1 MGGRPMVS
9 TEEAIKV
16 GAAREDASAAAAEA
30 AAHGGDRVAA
40 ALVAHGVTAVFTLC
54 GGHISPILTGAKARG
69 VRIIDTRGEAAAV
82 FAADAAARLTGV
94 GVAAVTAGPGV
105 TNAVTALKN
114 AQLAQ
119 SPLVLLG
126 GAAPTLLQGRGA
138 LQDID
143 QNSVVAPH
151 VKHVKQ
157 VRRVRDIA
165 PALEEAFAAARDG
178 VQGPAFVELP
188 VDLLYG
194 EALVRQWY
202 GEASG
207 KGRSISGAL
216 LRFYINRHLQ
226 RLFGGSG
233 AAPAPQ
239 ARSVIAPAVTASSV
253 AAAVASLAQASSP
266 LAIIGSQTLA
276 AGTDPAS
283 VAAALER
290 LGIPVYLSGMARGLL
305 GPDHPLQA
313 RHQRRQALKEA
324 DCVIL
329 AGVPCDFRL
338 DYGRQIRRS
347 ATLIAANRSRADAR
361 LNRRP
366 DIAAIGDAALFLEQL
381 AGRMGGG
388 GARWKD
394 WRATLRAR
402 DAAREADI
410 EKQAAAEGEFVNP
423 IALLRAIDRAAG
435 DNAIFV
441 ADGGDFV
448 GTASYILRPRGPL
461 TWLDPGPFGT
471 LGVGAG
477 FALGAALS
485 RPRAEIWII
494 FGDGACGY
502 SLAEFDTFV
511 RHGISVIAVVGND
524 AGWTQI
530 AREQVKVL
538 GDDVGTV
545 LARSD
550 YHEVAAGFGA
560 EGVLLKR
567 NADIRDA
574 LARARDAAK
583 AGKPVLVN
591 AWLDRTSFREGSI
604 SM

>member
-1 MGGRPMVS
+1 
-9 TEEAIKV
+9 
-16 GAAREDASAAAAEA
+16 
-30 AAHGGDRVAA
+30 
-40 ALVAHGVTAVFTLC
+40 VTAVFTLC
-54 GGHISPILTGAKARG
+54 GGHISPILTGSKARG
-69 VRIIDTRGEAAAV
+69 LRIIDTRGEAAAV
-82 FAADAAARLTGV
+82 FAADAVARLTGV
-94 GVAAVTAGPGV
+94 PGVAAVTAGPGI

-114 AQLAQ
+114 AELAQ
-119 SPLVLLG
+119 SPFILLG

-143 QNSVVAPH
+143 QRPVVAPH
-151 VKHVKQ
+151 VKLVRQ
-157 VRRVRDIA
+157 VRRVRDII

-178 VQGPAFVELP
+178 VQGPVFVEFP
-188 VDLLYG
+188 IDVLYG
-194 EALVRQWY
+194 EPLVRQWY

-207 KGRSISGAL
+207 KGRPVAERL
-216 LRFYINRHLQ
+216 LRLYLNRHLE
-226 RLFGGSG
+226 RLFGGG
-233 AAPAPQ
+233 QAARPPRVKAVP
-239 ARSVIAPAVTASSV
+239 APAVKSSSV
-253 AAAVASLAQASSP
+253 AAAAESLAKSARP
-266 LAIIGSQTLA
+266 LAVIGSQALA
-276 AGTDPAS
+276 AGTDA
-283 VAAALER
+283 VALAGAVAC

-305 GPDHPLQA
+305 GRAHMLQL
-313 RHQRRQALKEA
+313 RHLRRQALKEA

-338 DYGRQIRRS
+338 DYGRQVRRS
-347 ATLIAANRSRADAR
+347 ATLIAANRSRKDAR

-366 DIAAIGDAALFLEQL
+366 DIAAIGDAASFLEQL
-381 AGRMGGG
+381 AERAGGLG
-388 GARWKD
+388 ERWQD
-394 WRATLRAR
+394 WVAALHAR
-402 DAAREADI
+402 DAAREAGI

-423 IALLRAIDRAAG
+423 LVLLRAIDRAAG
-435 DNAIFV
+435 DNAIFI

-448 GTASYILRPRGPL
+448 ATASYILRPRGPL

-477 FALGAALS
+477 FALGAAVA
-485 RPRAEIWII
+485 RPHAEIWII

-511 RHGISVIAVVGND
+511 RHGIPVIAVVGND

-545 LARSD
+545 LARSA

-560 EGVLLKR
+560 EGILVKT
-567 NADIRDA
+567 NAEIPDV
-574 LARARDAAK
+574 LARARAAAQ

-591 AWLDRTSFREGSI
+591 AWLDRTAFREGSI

>member
-1 MGGRPMVS
+1 MVS
-9 TEEAIKV
+9 TEEAIRADDTDQKTPV
-16 GAAREDASAAAAEA
+16 GQEA

-40 ALVAHGVTAVFTLC
+40 ALAAHGVTALFTLC

-69 VRIIDTRGEAAAV
+69 IRIIDTRGEATAV
-82 FAADAAARLTGV
+82 FAADAVARLTGV
-94 GVAAVTAGPGV
+94 PGVAAITAGPGL
-105 TNAVTALKN
+105 TNTVTALKN

-119 SPLVLLG
+119 SPVVLLG
-126 GAAPTLLQGRGA
+126 GATPTLLQGRGA

-143 QNSVVAPH
+143 QRPVAAPH
-151 VKHVKQ
+151 TKFLRQ
-157 VRRVRDIA
+157 IRRVRDIG
-165 PALEEAFAAARDG
+165 PAIEEAFSAAREG

-188 VDLLYG
+188 VDLLYP
-194 EALVRQWY
+194 EPIVRQWY

-207 KGRSISGAL
+207 KGRSISDTL
-216 LRFYINRHLQ
+216 LRTYINRHLE
-226 RLFGGSG
+226 RLFGGS
-233 AAPAPQ
+233 ATAHQ
-239 ARSVIAPAVTASSV
+239 ARTVDVPAVRSSRV
-253 AAAVASLAQASSP
+253 KAAAVALSRASRP
-266 LAIIGSQTLA
+266 LAIVGSQTLA
-276 AGTDPAS
+276 AGTNPVL
-283 VAAALER
+283 VAAAIER

-305 GPDHPLQA
+305 GRDDPLQL

-329 AGVPCDFRL
+329 TGVPCDFRL

-347 ATLIAANRSRADAR
+347 ATLIAANRSRKDAR

-366 DIAAIGDAALFLEQL
+366 DIAAIGDAAQFLVQL
-381 AGRMGGG
+381 AERFVGVRGL
-388 GARWKD
+388 WTD
-394 WRATLRAR
+394 WIAALHAR
-402 DAAREADI
+402 DAAREAEI
-410 EKQAAAEGEFVNP
+410 EKQAAATSEFVNP
-423 IALLRAIDRAAG
+423 IALLREIDRAAG
-435 DNAIFV
+435 DHAIFV

-448 GTASYILRPRGPL
+448 ATASYILRPRGPL
-461 TWLDPGPFGT
+461 SWLDPGPFGT

-485 RPRAEIWII
+485 RPEAEVWII

-511 RHGISVIAVVGND
+511 RHGVPVIAVVGND

-545 LARSD
+545 LARSA

-560 EGVLLKR
+560 EGILVKT
-567 NADIRDA
+567 NADVPGA
-574 LARARDAAK
+574 LARARAAAK
-583 AGKPVLVN
+583 DGKPVLIN
-591 AWLDRTSFREGSI
+591 AWLDRTAFREGSI